1 MSFHR
6 LSLKVSEKTFLD
18 RGVISCSKSLDQAI
32 CLTWNHFTWPIF
44 HFYIFFNGVLFKHT
58 GDPFSRVM
66 TLDR

>member
-44 HFYIFFNGVLFKHT
+44 HFYIFLMVFYLNILVIL
-58 GDPFSRVM
+58 S
-66 TLDR
+66 LAS